1 MRIICIIGKTAS
13 SKDTVATGLMEY
25 GIQPIIS
32 YTSRE
37 KRPTETDGK
46 EHFFVTSKKIRE
58 IVSDKSKL
66 LGYMY
71 NEKTGREYCATIDG
85 LDKDETYSYIIN
97 PEAFYEMAG
106 RIKDPSII
114 FSVIYC
120 DLDENTIRKRAIGR
134 GDDPEA
140 VDARIEE
147 ERFEFNNFKDL
158 FFPFGMDARTRVDEN
173 EPFDVMYR
181 LDTSCDME
189 TLKKRVHLIAMSM
202 NLVKYTSDEL
212 NSILGGEKYRGKV
225 RSN

>member
-13 SKDTVATGLMEY
+13 SKDTVATSLMEY

-106 RIKDPSII
+106 RIKDRSII

-120 DLDENTIRKRAIGR
+120 DLDEDTIRKRAIGR

-147 ERFEFNNFKDL
+147 ERFEFNNFKAL
-158 FFPFGMDARTRVDEN
+158 VFPFGMDTRTRVDES

-189 TLKKRVHLIAMSM
+189 TLKKRVRLFAMSIG
-202 NLVKYTSDEL
+202 LTKYTSDEL
-212 NSILGGEKYRGKV
+212 NSIFR
-225 RSN
+225 R